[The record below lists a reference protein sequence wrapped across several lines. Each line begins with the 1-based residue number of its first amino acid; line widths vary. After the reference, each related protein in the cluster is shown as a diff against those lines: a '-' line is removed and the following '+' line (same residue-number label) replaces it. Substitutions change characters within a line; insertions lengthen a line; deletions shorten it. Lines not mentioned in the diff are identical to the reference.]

1 MNDATTGTKPD
12 AIELLVSQQR
22 EVDQLWSQLRAAQSS
37 GAEVR
42 HDLARRL
49 IEALSRH
56 DAIET
61 QLLYP
66 AVRTTPGGD
75 HIADHSLEEHQRV
88 RELLKSV
95 DGDDPADPE
104 VFARFE
110 ECLDAVQHHVEEEES
125 QIFPKL
131 RDSMGQEQLSGLGT
145 KLEKAWAVAPT
156 HPHPSTPN
164 DPLAATAAGLVTGVV
179 DRARDALEK

>member
-1 MNDATTGTKPD
+1 MKDATTGTKAD
-12 AIELLVSQQR
+12 AIELLVSQHR
-22 EVDQLWSQLRAAQSS
+22 EVDQLWSQLQAAQSKTI
-37 GAEVR
+37 AK
-42 HDLARRL
+42 HL
-49 IEALSRH
+49 IDALSRH

-66 AVRTTPGGD
+66 AVRSTPGGE
-75 HIADHSLEEHQRV
+75 HLADHSLEEHQRV
-88 RELLKSV
+88 RELLKGV

-104 VFARFE
+104 VFARFQ

-131 RDSMGQEQLSGLGT
+131 RDALGQEQLTALGA
-145 KLEKAWAVAPT
+145 KLETAWAVAPT

-164 DPLAATAAGLVTGVV
+164 DPLAATAAGIVTGVV
-179 DRARDALEK
+179 DRARDALDK